1 MNRIETMQ
9 LPQKKTLPL
18 PYLSGLAHFMIEL
31 CISALPVFY
40 PLLIAMMALSYQQI
54 GVAVFVISI
63 AATLTQPLF
72 GYLSDRVDRRMFMV
86 FSVAWVGILFGLVA
100 LLPSY
105 WFMVLI
111 LGLGA
116 LGSAAFHPTG
126 AALATSGSRLQPG
139 TAAAVFSVSGSFGSA
154 LAPLLFGLAIGWLGM
169 RASLLMIPAALLMT
183 LFLAVQYRAYGE
195 TVYRAPSKPDE
206 REQAALVKEGS
217 IAILV
222 ATIIIVG
229 ARSWVL
235 GGVVTYLP
243 EWLLSMGFSAEAAG
257 AYLSILMISSSV
269 GTLTGGMLSDRV
281 GRLPVVVFSLL
292 TIGPTVWMALNLS
305 GPVQAAMFGLVGFCL
320 GLTFPTTL
328 VMGQDA
334 WPQGVGLASSM
345 VMGIG
350 WLPFGIG
357 SWMVGR
363 MADQTTLTAALGTL
377 VYIPLVGLAAAAAI
391 AIIQTRKKR
400 AVEKQ

>member
-1 MNRIETMQ
+1 MNHTQTMH
-9 LPQKKTLPL
+9 LPHKKALPR
-18 PYLSGLAHFMIEL
+18 PYLSGLAHFIIEF
-31 CISALPVFY
+31 CVSALPVFY

-54 GVAVFVISI
+54 GAAVFVVSI

-86 FSVAWVGILFGLVA
+86 FSVAWVGILFGLLA

-105 WFMVLI
+105 WILVLV

-139 TAAAVFSVSGSFGSA
+139 AAAAVFSVSGSFGSA

-169 RASLLMIPAALLMT
+169 RASLLMIPVALLGT
-183 LFLAVQYRAYGE
+183 AFLAVQYRAYGD
-195 TVYRAPSKPDE
+195 TVYSAPTKSDKNTN
-206 REQAALVKEGS
+206 ALVREGS

-229 ARSWVL
+229 ARSWVM
-235 GGVVTYLP
+235 GGMVTYLP
-243 EWLLSMGFSAEAAG
+243 EWLHKLGLSPETTG
-257 AYLSILMISSSV
+257 AYLSILMISTSV
-269 GTLTGGMLSDRV
+269 GTLVGGVLSDHA
-281 GRLPVVVFSLL
+281 GRLPVVFVSLL
-292 TIGPTVWMALNLS
+292 AIGPAVWMSLQIS
-305 GPVQAAMFGLVGFCL
+305 GPLQAALLALVGISI
-320 GLTFPTTL
+320 GLTFPITL

-345 VMGIG
+345 VMGVG

-357 SWMVGR
+357 SWVVGR
-363 MADQTTLTAALGTL
+363 IADQTTLTAALGTL
-377 VYIPLVGLAAAAAI
+377 IFVPLVGLAAAAAI
-391 AIIQTRKKR
+391 AIIQARKKR
-400 AVEKQ
+400 AAAE